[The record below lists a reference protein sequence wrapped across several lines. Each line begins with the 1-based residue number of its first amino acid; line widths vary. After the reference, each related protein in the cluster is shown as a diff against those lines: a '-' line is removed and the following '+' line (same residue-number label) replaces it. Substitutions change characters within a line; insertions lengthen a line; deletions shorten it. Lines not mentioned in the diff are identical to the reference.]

1 MFISRAKTFTILL
14 RKELSGFQLRWKTQ
28 LSPVQPYY
36 GLFKEEMDTEEI
48 FKLFTA
54 KIRPPSPCNI
64 KPKKSRAPGD
74 LFKWQSP
81 SHAAPKANT

>member
-1 MFISRAKTFTILL
+1 MFISHAKTLTILL

-54 KIRPPSPCNI
+54 KIRPPSTSNI
-64 KPKKSRAPGD
+64 K
-74 LFKWQSP
+74 L
-81 SHAAPKANT
+81 